1 MAKAQAIQ
9 LVASEVPAHVLNA
22 GFGRGNED
30 VGNAVAIP
38 RIKLLQQLSKEVD
51 KYAPQYIE
59 GAQPGDFIESASGTM
74 LGSEIYLIN
83 VKFKI
88 EFNIWK
94 KFELGGGL
102 QGQYKTEKEAMEA
115 HAALPNP
122 EEYDIKETHEHVVL
136 VKDAETGKLSNPMLF
151 DFTVSK
157 LTTSRK
163 WNTKLAQQG
172 GDRFASLW
180 KASSMS
186 VESKSGQR
194 FINLDVDC
202 MGWTTEEDYKVAESV
217 YETFSQ

>member
-1 MAKAQAIQ
+1 MAKAQAIS
-9 LVASEVPAHVLNA
+9 LVATEVPAHVLNA

-51 KYAPQYIE
+51 KYASQYIE
-59 GAQPGDFIESASGTM
+59 GAQPGDFVESASGTL

-88 EFNIWK
+88 DYNVWRK
-94 KFELGGGL
+94 YELGGGL
-102 QGQYKTEKEAMEA
+102 QDTFKTEAEAA
-115 HAALPNP
+115 DFVAGLTSP
-122 EEYDIKETHEHVVL
+122 EEYEIKETHEHVVL

-194 FINLDVDC
+194 FINLDVNC
-202 MGWTTEEDYKVAESV
+202 VGWTTEEDYKVAESV